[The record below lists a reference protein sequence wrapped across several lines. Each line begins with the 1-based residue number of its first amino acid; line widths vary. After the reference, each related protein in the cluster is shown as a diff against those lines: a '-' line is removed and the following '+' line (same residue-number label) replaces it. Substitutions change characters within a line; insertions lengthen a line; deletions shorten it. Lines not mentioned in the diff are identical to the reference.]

1 VVTLEYLAK
10 TLNDIFDAVNKLLNV
25 LLFNEEFAVTH
36 VKFNVYPYQ
45 AVTGERLLGIEAQ
58 VCIEPTED
66 SEVHVACSELIERII
81 RELQQAGFI
90 AKCELPV
97 FELKVTFKP
106 IKPPI

>member
-1 VVTLEYLAK
+1 VVTLEDLAK
-10 TLNDIFDAVNKLLNV
+10 TLNDVFDSVNKFLNV
-25 LLFNEEFAVTH
+25 LLTNEEFTVTH

-58 VCIEPTED
+58 ACIMPKED
-66 SEVHVACSELIERII
+66 SEAHVACSELIERIV
-81 RELQQAGFI
+81 RELQQSGFE

>member
-1 VVTLEYLAK
+1 
-10 TLNDIFDAVNKLLNV
+10 VNKLLKA
-25 LLFNEEFAVTH
+25 LLMNEEFAVTH

-45 AVTGERLLGIEAQ
+45 AMTGEKVLGIEAQ
-58 VCIEPTED
+58 VCIMPKED
-66 SEVHVACSELIERII
+66 SKAHVACSELIERIV
-81 RELQQAGFI
+81 RELQQAGFE